1 MRGFYKGLVPNVLRW
16 DPQQKSSQVL
26 PVWITVSNW
35 QALVIQK
42 VDNAIHCINHY
53 PVNNAVG
60 IHNTYPHWIV
70 IYPVDYAIEHLINR
84 GQNCNV
90 DVADKRTTAL
100 VLFNS
105 KLGLHTWK
113 ISAVINATV
122 REKSKKQK
130 TKTRTNPEGSIR
142 GRLLV
147 QSWAYCYPPSPCYVW
162 LVKQNS
168 R

>member
-1 MRGFYKGLVPNVLRW
+1 MG
-16 DPQQKSSQVL
+16 
-26 PVWITVSNW
+26 NW

-53 PVNNAVG
+53 PADNALG

-70 IYPVDYAIEHLINR
+70 IYPVDCATEHLINR

-105 KLGLHTWK
+105 KLRLFAVPYFFVRSFRYTASYRHGYLDFQMYRAGGRRGL
-113 ISAVINATV
+113 
-122 REKSKKQK
+122 
-130 TKTRTNPEGSIR
+130 
-142 GRLLV
+142 
-147 QSWAYCYPPSPCYVW
+147 
-162 LVKQNS
+162 
-168 R
+168 

>member
-1 MRGFYKGLVPNVLRW
+1 M
-16 DPQQKSSQVL
+16 
-26 PVWITVSNW
+26 TVSNW

-53 PVNNAVG
+53 PADNAVG

-100 VLFNS
+100 SLFNS

-122 REKSKKQK
+122 REKSKKTENKNKNKPGRQHK
-130 TKTRTNPEGSIR
+130 RKSIGPIMSLLLSSQPVLCMISETKEAVDHTTWETFPI
-142 GRLLV
+142 LF
-147 QSWAYCYPPSPCYVW
+147 Q
-162 LVKQNS
+162 Q
-168 R
+168 

>member
-1 MRGFYKGLVPNVLRW
+1 M
-16 DPQQKSSQVL
+16 
-26 PVWITVSNW
+26 TVSNW

-53 PVNNAVG
+53 PADNAVG

-113 ISAVINATV
+113 ISAVVNATV
-122 REKSKKQK
+122 RDKAKKTNKQTNK
-130 TKTRTNPEGSIR
+130 QTRKVTYGDVTGWLYWSIHE
-142 GRLLV
+142 LTVIL
-147 QSWAYCYPPSPCYVW
+147 PPRTMYD
-162 LVKQNS
+162 
-168 R
+168 

>member
-1 MRGFYKGLVPNVLRW
+1 MWNCPALHDLWLKQPPSDVSFFVDFLDTKETRGFYKGLVPNVLRW

-26 PVWITVSNW
+26 PVWMTVSNW

-53 PVNNAVG
+53 PADNAVG

-70 IYPVDYAIEHLINR
+70 IYPVDCATEHLINR

-113 ISAVINATV
+113 ISAVLNATV
-122 REKSKKQK
+122 RDKAKK
-130 TKTRTNPEGSIR
+130 TNKQTNKP
-142 GRLLV
+142 GR
-147 QSWAYCYPPSPCYVW
+147 
-162 LVKQNS
+162 
-168 R
+168 